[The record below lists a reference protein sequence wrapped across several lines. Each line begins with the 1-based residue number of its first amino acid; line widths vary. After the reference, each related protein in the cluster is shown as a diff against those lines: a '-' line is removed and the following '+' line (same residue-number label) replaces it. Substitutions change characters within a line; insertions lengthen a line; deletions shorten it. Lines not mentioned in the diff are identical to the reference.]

1 MEQHEPLHS
10 DRHKSSLNITL
21 IIAVGVAVVGLY
33 IDILWFLAGVVMATF
48 SWFTTPSQYVIF
60 SDRLLIAYGRPR
72 VRQVLFQQINQVEL
86 LKLAIG
92 DRLRVRLTR
101 GGSLYL
107 QPRDADEF
115 QSRLQS
121 ALSSYHPPQQEG
133 ELEQQG

>member
-1 MEQHEPLHS
+1 M
-10 DRHKSSLNITL
+10 
-21 IIAVGVAVVGLY
+21 AVVGLY
-33 IDILWFLAGVVMATF
+33 IDILWFLAGVVMAAF

-72 VRQVLFQQINQVEL
+72 VRQVLFQQIDHVEL

-115 QSRLQS
+115 QTRLQS

>member
-21 IIAVGVAVVGLY
+21 IIAVGVALVGLY
-33 IDILWFLAGVVMATF
+33 IDILWFLAGVVMAAF

-133 ELEQQG
+133 ELEQQS

>member
-33 IDILWFLAGVVMATF
+33 IDILWFLAGVVMAAF